1 MSFKLVPFESLG
13 AVSYSPFIVTMALY
27 LASFTTQSE
36 ILVDNRD
43 LYRAMRMHKRGI
55 CCDAVSVRLSV
66 TFVDHVKT
74 NKHIFEIF
82 SPSSSNTIL
91 VFSYQRGCRYSDGNP
106 LTGASNAGGV
116 AEIALL
122 RLFWLNCLLLTL
134 QQARCCQHDR
144 QWC

>member
-1 MSFKLVPFESLG
+1 LVPFESLG

-106 LTGASNAGGV
+106 LTGASNARGMIKCRFFHKYLAVSQKRFYLDGHM
-116 AEIALL
+116 
-122 RLFWLNCLLLTL
+122 
-134 QQARCCQHDR
+134 QQDNL
-144 QWC
+144 